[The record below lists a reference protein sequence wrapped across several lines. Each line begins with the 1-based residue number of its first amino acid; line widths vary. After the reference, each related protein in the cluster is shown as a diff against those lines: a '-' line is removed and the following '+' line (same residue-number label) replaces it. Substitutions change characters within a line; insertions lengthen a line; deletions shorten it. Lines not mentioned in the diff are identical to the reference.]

1 MPNLDR
7 DFYLDKLGL
16 YQYDTLIKQYIEDAI
31 EDCKVLYADTATW
44 NSQPQL
50 VSQVGCIYI
59 YSDYQQDQ
67 EGNDIPGIKVGDG
80 NAYLID
86 LPFSSKLMDEHM
98 LDTVKHI
105 TSAERTS
112 WNNKVTCYIDENNIT
127 RLVFSK
133 D

>member
-1 MPNLDR
+1 MPR
-7 DFYLDKLGL
+7 YLDPTGL
-16 YQYDTLIKQYIEDAI
+16 SQYDTLIKQYIADTEVT
-31 EDCKVLYADTATW
+31 KVLYADTATW
-44 NSQPQL
+44 NSQAQL
-50 VSQVGCIYI
+50 VSQQGYIYI
-59 YSDYQQDQ
+59 YSDYKQDG

-86 LPFSSKLMDEHM
+86 LPFSTKLIDEHIA
-98 LDTVKHI
+98 DAVAHI
-105 TSAERTS
+105 TSAERDF

>member
-1 MPNLDR
+1 MPR
-7 DFYLDKLGL
+7 YLDPDGL
-16 YQYDTLIKQYIEDAI
+16 SQYDALIKQYIADTEI
-31 EDCKVLYADTATW
+31 TKVLYGSTASW

-50 VSQVGCIYI
+50 VSQVGYIYI
-59 YSDYQQDQ
+59 YSDYKQDG
-67 EGNDIPGIKVGDG
+67 EGNNIPGIKVGDG

-86 LPFSSKLMDEHM
+86 LPFSTKLIDEHIANA
-98 LDTVKHI
+98 VIHI
-105 TSAERTS
+105 TQAERDF